1 MKAVVRFGRL
11 VEEVGGP
18 PVWPGTCRSS
28 VDDPHRPSN
37 DRSYRRL
44 GNASRRRGMHP
55 RVDPKNGRRKGRR
68 RRRRRDRM
76 RIAYTARGAID
87 ERPRTRL
94 PLLILGLVLLG
105 LGRAPAHAQS
115 VRFAVIGD
123 YGGATQAELAGAN
136 MVHRWNPYF
145 RITVAD
151 INYVY

>member
-11 VEEVGGP
+11 VEEVGDP

-28 VDDPHRPSN
+28 VEGPHRPSN

-68 RRRRRDRM
+68 RRRRGRM
-76 RIAYTARGAID
+76 KIAYTARGAID

-94 PLLILGLVLLG
+94 PLLILRLVLLG
-105 LGRAPAHAQS
+105 LGRAPAGAQS

-123 YGGATQAELAGAN
+123 YGGDSQAELDVAN
-136 MVHRWNPYF
+136 MVRRWHPAF
-145 RITVAD
+145 SL
-151 INYVY
+151 